1 MKLNNIAKILV
12 CATGLGM
19 AATSCDYL
27 DVVPPE
33 KASVNNTMDNYNQAL
48 GFLYNAY
55 RGVTIPVANDWA
67 QGINQEAGQPLP
79 GSPLSDYNMT
89 TDEWIMDDIQLNNN
103 VLARAIYSNTL
114 SANNNFNTLKNY
126 SIRLSIV
133 FLFLEKLNT
142 LGVPNGVVPE
152 DKAIEWR
159 AEAKFLIAYYHYCM
173 LRRYGPIAIVD
184 NRVSMDATIDQF
196 PGRMH
201 YDYCVDWICKQLD
214 EAAADLPA
222 VRPGA
227 EVGRATSTIC
237 KALKARIRLYAASP
251 LFNGQFPYPEWTN
264 KVETPGYGTE
274 LISKTYDRN
283 KWVVAKDAAE
293 EALALALG
301 DGEREL
307 YYGSSSNETPEMI
320 EKTFVPVDNVTDEF
334 KTAVLRMRNVIC
346 AKPSEGNREGIWLL
360 ANMSSKVEDY
370 RYRVV
375 RNPVPKNA
383 SILPQGFIYAYGT
396 VSATLATV
404 LRFGTKDGYQPANDP
419 NFPPES
425 DWYRSAGYS
434 DDGDT
439 FRSHI
444 INLNK
449 NREPR
454 FYAWLSFDG
463 GDYGTL
469 LYNGQ
474 RPVYV
479 NMLSSEAQGYDPVNA
494 PRDGCATG
502 WPSQKWINP
511 KSNITTNGKENYFYA
526 PRPFIRLAELYLD
539 LAECY
544 AELGDVDKALEN
556 INIIRRRAGA
566 TELTAQ
572 MVNNSG
578 KSIVEWAR
586 DERSV
591 ELYDEMHRYFDVR
604 RWCQG
609 ELLGFGQR
617 KGLNSHVANPTFAE
631 FNKPGSVNLGHVY
644 SWGDRMYLHPI
655 DAEELYSNPQFVQS
669 PGY

>member
-1 MKLNNIAKILV
+1 MKLKNKIY
-12 CATGLGM
+12 ATVIG
-19 AATSCDYL
+19 AALAVGAASCDYL

-33 KASVNNTMDNYNQAL
+33 KASVNDTMANYNQAL
-48 GFLYNAY
+48 GFLYECY

-67 QGINQEAGQPLP
+67 QGINQLAGQPLP

-89 TDEWIMDDIQLNNN
+89 TDEWVMDDIQLNNN
-103 VLARAIYSNTL
+103 VLARALYSNTL

-133 FLFLEKLNT
+133 FLFLEKLNNI
-142 LGVPNGVVPE
+142 GIPNGVVPPE
-152 DKAIEWR
+152 SAKEWS
-159 AEAKFLIAYYHYCM
+159 AEAKFLIAYYHFCM

-214 EAAADLPA
+214 EAAEDLPA
-222 VRPGA
+222 TRIGS
-227 EVGRATSTIC
+227 EVGRATSVVC
-237 KALKARIRLYAASP
+237 KALKARILLYAASP
-251 LFNGQFPYPEWTN
+251 LFNGSFPYPQWTN
-264 KVETPGYGTE
+264 KVVTPGYGIE
-274 LISKTYDRN
+274 LISKTYDRE
-283 KWVVAKDAAE
+283 KWVRAKNASE

-301 DGEREL
+301 EGEREL
-307 YYGSSSNETPEMI
+307 YYGSTSNETPDMI
-320 EKTFVPVDNVTDEF
+320 AKTFVPVDDVDDDF

-346 AKPSEGNREGIWLL
+346 AKPSEGNNEGIWILSS
-360 ANMSSKVEDY
+360 MSECIHDY
-370 RYRVV
+370 RHRVV
-375 RNPVPKNA
+375 RNPVPTVNYPK
-383 SILPQGFIYAYGT
+383 GFIYSYGT

-404 LRFGTKDGYQPANDP
+404 LRFGTKDGYQPENDP
-419 NFPPES
+419 NFTPKDE
-425 DWYRSAGYS
+425 WYLSAGYANE
-434 DDGDT
+434 GDAC
-439 FRSHI
+439 RSHI

-463 GDYGTL
+463 GDFGTY

-479 NMLSSEAQGYDPVNA
+479 NLLSSDAQGFDPVNA
-494 PRDGCATG
+494 PRDYCSTG
-502 WPSQKWINP
+502 WPSQKWVNP
-511 KSNITTNGKENYFYA
+511 RSNITTNDKENYFYA
-526 PRPFIRLAELYLD
+526 PRPFIRLAELYLN

-544 AELGDVDKALEN
+544 AELGDVTNALKN

-566 TELTAQ
+566 HELTEA
-572 MVNNSG
+572 MVSAGG
-578 KSIVEWAR
+578 KSIVDWAR
-586 DERSV
+586 DERSI

-609 ELLGFGQR
+609 ELMGYGKR
-617 KGLNSHVANPTFAE
+617 MGLNSHVANPTFE
-631 FNKPGSVNLGHVY
+631 QFNKPTPINLSHVY
-644 SWGDRMYLHPI
+644 SWGNRMYLHPI

>member
-1 MKLNNIAKILV
+1 MKLKNIILSFV
-12 CATGLGM
+12 LGAGLGIST
-19 AATSCDYL
+19 ASCDYL

-33 KASVNNTMDNYNQAL
+33 KASVDDTMENYTQAL
-48 GFLYNAY
+48 GFLYECY

-67 QGINQEAGQPLP
+67 QGINQEIGQPLP
-79 GSPLSDYNMT
+79 GMALSDYSMT
-89 TDEWIMDDIQLNNN
+89 TDEWVMDDIQLNNN

-152 DKAIEWR
+152 SSAIEWR
-159 AEAKFLIAYYHYCM
+159 AEAKFLIAFYHYCM
-173 LRRYGPIAIVD
+173 LRRYGPIAIVET
-184 NRVSMDATIDQF
+184 RVDLDAPISSF

-222 VRPGA
+222 VRNGA
-227 EVGRATSTIC
+227 ETGRATSTIC
-237 KALKARIRLYAASP
+237 KALKARILLYAASP

-274 LISKTYDRN
+274 LISNTYDRQ
-283 KWVVAKDAAE
+283 KWVRAKEASE
-293 EALALALG
+293 EALNLAVG
-301 DGEREL
+301 DGQRAL

-320 EKTFVPVDNVTDEF
+320 NNTFVPVDDVDDEF
-334 KTAVLRMRNVIC
+334 KRAVLRMRNVIC
-346 AKPSEGNREGIWLL
+346 TKPSEGNNEAIWALV
-360 ANMSSKVEDY
+360 NMSGKTGDM
-370 RYRVV
+370 RHRIV
-375 RNPVPKNA
+375 RNPVPKNP
-383 SILPQGFIYAYGT
+383 SILPQGFVYAYST
-396 VSATLATV
+396 ISATLATV

-425 DWYRSAGYS
+425 EWYLSAGYG
-434 DDGDT
+434 DDGET
-439 FRSHI
+439 YRSHI

-494 PRDGCATG
+494 PRDYCATG
-502 WPSQKWINP
+502 WPSQKWVSP
-511 KSNITTNGKENYFYA
+511 RSNITTNGKENYFSA
-526 PRPFIRLAELYLD
+526 PRYYIRLAELYLN
-539 LAECY
+539 LAECN
-544 AELGDVDKALEN
+544 AELGNVDEALKY
-556 INIIRRRAGA
+556 INIIRDRAGA
-566 TELTAQ
+566 GKLTKE
-572 MVNNSG
+572 MVANSG
-578 KSIVEWAR
+578 KSIVDWAR

-609 ELLGFGQR
+609 ELLGYGKR
-617 KGLNSHVANPTFAE
+617 MGLNAHVANPTFEE
-631 FNKPGSVNLGHVY
+631 FNKPTPINLSHLY
-644 SWGDRMYLHPI
+644 SWGNRMYLHPI